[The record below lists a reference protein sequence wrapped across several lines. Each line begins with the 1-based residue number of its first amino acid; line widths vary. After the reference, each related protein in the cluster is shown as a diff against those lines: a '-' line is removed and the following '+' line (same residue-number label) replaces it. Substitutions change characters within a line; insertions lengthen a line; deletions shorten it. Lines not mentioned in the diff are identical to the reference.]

1 MWKILFYHAFL
12 TFWWLTVV
20 WMTVVITWNYDL
32 VAKIAILTEIQ
43 TNKTKAE
50 IETYEMIA
58 DTETSN
64 WSL

>member
-1 MWKILFYHAFL
+1 
-12 TFWWLTVV
+12 
-20 WMTVVITWNYDL
+20 MTVFITWNYDL
-32 VAKIAILTEIQ
+32 VAKIAILTGIQ

>member
-32 VAKIAILTEIQ
+32 VAKIAIFTEIQ

>member
-32 VAKIAILTEIQ
+32 AAKIAIFTEIQ